1 MISLQTKLA
10 VLTHSDGYCYDRFNT
25 FCNDS
30 NAGEFHSTHW
40 DGGDF
45 HTVTLETIRLRAQLI
60 EHRRLFNLSTLHDMF
75 RKPSHCLGTV
85 LSFVDNSRKLSYPLA
100 MLEKSV
106 CTKRVD
112 QAVAYVPSE
121 DKMDCLMSHLL
132 TLHEGLIII
141 FVKRNSTCSYVEGI
155 LSERG
160 FPVCSIHTSKA
171 HSENDEALQGFQQS
185 RLPIL
190 VIPESFTHV
199 VHGLNTPLI
208 HVINYDVPVSV
219 EDYSR
224 HLAGIYSVAG
234 GMPSQ
239 SIVKYME
246 TYQQRLASL
255 KRKLDRIIK
264 IAESLKPRA
273 ATVIAIWWRRRQL
286 DMHRARR
293 HRSATVLQQWIRS
306 ILPRV
311 RVQSVQIQRAAAVRL
326 MQTTYAATS
335 IQVWR
340 RYIVNRRK
348 KAQLAAAALSCA
360 FRERG
365 QPLPPRSRHTRYRQK
380 QRAEGKRRSKRY
392 RPSRKSGQQR
402 GRPPN
407 SVPQQTSQSSVQRRE
422 IVLVKAHHIQRDLS
436 SRGNSIGKALHL
448 NNRVSSC
455 RGNDIGKAL
464 PDSIVSPSSRGE
476 LDKPSTHRHLDPT
489 SSDENKS
496 RRRRR
501 RRKTRN
507 PSGIGKRGGV
517 SASKCHTQGAN
528 YSPPASKLPRKS
540 ELRDMFRLQYKQAAP
555 DDRSLLINLMFEVL
569 KEEVESL
576 HHPRPSPPV
585 PEELI
590 EEPSSVCSS
599 TYVNGDPP
607 VPLSS
612 SSLVEPSSLTFCSS
626 PSSESDASSSTSVV
640 DSLPSSTSVSHLS
653 VATKAGSSP
662 PFLLEVLR
670 SPSSHK
676 SVDTPPPSSTT
687 LLVESLP
694 SSSAIT
700 EEITDRRQQLNYLQA
715 LLGKAPNIG

>member
-10 VLTHSDGYCYDRFNT
+10 VLTHSDGYCYDRFNK
-25 FCNDS
+25 FCNDL

-85 LSFVDNSRKLSYPLA
+85 LSFVDNPSKLSYPPA

-112 QAVAYVPSE
+112 QAVVYVPSK
-121 DKMDCLMSHLL
+121 DKMDRLMSHLL

-155 LSERG
+155 LSECG

-171 HSENDEALQGFQQS
+171 HSENDAALQGFQQS

-190 VIPESFTHV
+190 VMPESFTHV

-224 HLAGIYSVAG
+224 HLAGIYSVAR

-246 TYQQRLASL
+246 SYQQRLAFL

-286 DMHRARR
+286 EMHRARR

-348 KAQLAAAALSCA
+348 KALLAAAALSCA

-365 QPLPPRSRHTRYRQK
+365 QPLPPRSRRTRYRQK

-407 SVPQQTSQSSVQRRE
+407 SVPQQTRQSSVQRRE
-422 IVLVKAHHIQRDLS
+422 IVLGKAHHIQRDLS
-436 SRGNSIGKALHL
+436 SRGNSIGKALQL

-464 PDSIVSPSSRGE
+464 PDGILSSSRGE

-496 RRRRR
+496 RHRRR

-540 ELRDMFRLQYKQAAP
+540 ELRDMFRSQYKQAAP

-576 HHPRPSPPV
+576 HHPRPSPLV

-599 TYVNGDPP
+599 TSVNGDPS
-607 VPLSS
+607 LLSSS

-626 PSSESDASSSTSVV
+626 LSSESDASSSTSVV
-640 DSLPSSTSVSHLS
+640 DSQSSSPSASHLS
-653 VATKAGSSP
+653 VANKSGSSP

>member
-1 MISLQTKLA
+1 MISLQTKVS
-10 VLTHSDGYCYDRFNT
+10 VLTHSDEHCYDRFNK
-25 FCNDS
+25 FCNDL
-30 NAGEFHSTHW
+30 NAGKFHSTHW
-40 DGGDF
+40 DGGDC
-45 HTVTLETIRLRAQLI
+45 HPVTLETIRLRAHLI
-60 EHRRLFNLSTLHDMF
+60 EHRRLFNLSTLHDMI

-85 LSFVDNSRKLSYPLA
+85 LSFVDNSRKLSYPPV

-112 QAVAYVPSE
+112 QAVAYVPYE
-121 DKMDCLMSHLL
+121 DKMDRLMSHLL

-141 FVKRNSTCSYVEGI
+141 FVKRNSTCRCVADD
-155 LSERG
+155 LSARG

-185 RLPIL
+185 RHPIL

-199 VHGLNTPLI
+199 VLGLNTPLI

-234 GMPSQ
+234 SMPSQ

-255 KRKLDRIIK
+255 NRKLDRIIK
-264 IAESLKPRA
+264 LAESLKPCA
-273 ATVIAIWWRRRQL
+273 ATAIVSWWRRRQL
-286 DMHRARR
+286 EMHRARI
-293 HRSATVLQQWIRS
+293 HRSALVIQQWTRS
-306 ILPRV
+306 TLPRV
-311 RVQSVQIQRAAAVRL
+311 RVHSAQMQRAAAVRIVH
-326 MQTTYAATS
+326 TTYAATS

-348 KAQLAAAALSCA
+348 KAKLAAAALSCA

-365 QPLPPRSRHTRYRQK
+365 QPLPPRSRRTRYRQK

-392 RPSRKSGQQR
+392 RPSRKRGQQR

-407 SVPQQTSQSSVQRRE
+407 SVQQQTSQSSVQRRE
-422 IVLVKAHHIQRDLS
+422 IVLGKAHHIQCDLS

-448 NNRVSSC
+448 YNRVSSC

-464 PDSIVSPSSRGE
+464 TDSITVSSSKGE

-489 SSDENKS
+489 SSDENKP

-528 YSPPASKLPRKS
+528 YSPPASQLPRKS
-540 ELRDMFRLQYKQAAP
+540 KLRDMFRLQFQQAAA

-569 KEEVESL
+569 KEAVESL

-585 PEELI
+585 PEALI
-590 EEPSSVCSS
+590 GAPSSVCSS
-599 TYVNGDPP
+599 TSVNGDPS
-607 VPLSS
+607 VPSSS

-626 PSSESDASSSTSVV
+626 LSSESDASSSTSVV
-640 DSLPSSTSVSHLS
+640 DSQSSSTSASHLS
-653 VATKAGSSP
+653 VANKSGSSP

-700 EEITDRRQQLNYLQA
+700 AEITDRRQQLNYLQA

>member
-1 MISLQTKLA
+1 MISLEIQVAQLI
-10 VLTHSDGYCYDRFNT
+10 HRDDFFRDRGSRFMLKAK
-25 FCNDS
+25 
-30 NAGEFHSTHW
+30 AGEFHSTPHECNKLGA
-40 DGGDF
+40 DAD
-45 HTVTLETIRLRAQLI
+45 RLRAAWTAHHREFSPKQLTKLLQQYQQSVGVS
-60 EHRRLFNLSTLHDMF
+60 ERVSTVEERGGSLRQECQQI
-75 RKPSHCLGTV
+75 RKSLC
-85 LSFVDNSRKLSYPLA
+85 
-100 MLEKSV
+100 
-106 CTKRVD
+106 
-112 QAVAYVPSE
+112 AVAAKLE
-121 DKMDCLMSHLL
+121 ATTLNLNHALL
-132 TLHEGLIII
+132 LRTYMLLFEHSLNALSQQLDVLI
-141 FVKRNSTCSYVEGI
+141 
-155 LSERG
+155 
-160 FPVCSIHTSKA
+160 
-171 HSENDEALQGFQQS
+171 
-185 RLPIL
+185 
-190 VIPESFTHV
+190 
-199 VHGLNTPLI
+199 
-208 HVINYDVPVSV
+208 
-219 EDYSR
+219 
-224 HLAGIYSVAG
+224 
-234 GMPSQ
+234 
-239 SIVKYME
+239 KY
-246 TYQQRLASL
+246 
-255 KRKLDRIIK
+255 
-264 IAESLKPRA
+264 AESIKPDA
-273 ATVIAIWWRRRQL
+273 ATTICCWWRRRRCFRQ
-286 DMHRARR
+286 
-293 HRSATVLQQWIRS
+293 HRSASFIQQWLRP
-306 ILPRV
+306 ILHQIRV
-311 RVQSVQIQRAAAVRL
+311 RN
-326 MQTTYAATS
+326 YHAATS

-348 KAQLAAAALSCA
+348 KAKLAAAALSCA

-365 QPLPPRSRHTRYRQK
+365 QPLPPRSRRTRYRQK

-407 SVPQQTSQSSVQRRE
+407 SVQQQTSQSSVQRRE
-422 IVLVKAHHIQRDLS
+422 IVLGKAHHIQCDLS

-464 PDSIVSPSSRGE
+464 TDSITVSSSRGE

-489 SSDENKS
+489 SSDENKP

-540 ELRDMFRLQYKQAAP
+540 ELRDMFRLQFQQAAP

-569 KEEVESL
+569 KEAVESL

-599 TYVNGDPP
+599 TSDNGDPS
-607 VPLSS
+607 VPSSS

-626 PSSESDASSSTSVV
+626 LSSESDASSSTSVV
-640 DSLPSSTSVSHLS
+640 DSQSSSTSASHLS
-653 VATKAGSSP
+653 VANKSGSST

-687 LLVESLP
+687 LLVESQP